1 MTVKYKKTMIY
12 KVYYALPL
20 LLLLAAC
27 DSFSKKDPLPGTRHA
42 YLDFGG
48 LAITPDPS
56 LKGQKASVPAPRSI
70 DTFPGALVNSDAY
83 HVPYVAQISENAIWS
98 TSIGTNSDPEHLIFG
113 HPVSDGNF
121 IFTSDAHGKI
131 SAIKDKG
138 KEEKGEVIWSFDS
151 IPDDHKDNV
160 ACSTL
165 TVHDSTLFV
174 ATAIGDVVA
183 LDTAKGTLKWRTVT
197 GAPIRVMPAVKD
209 GRVFIT
215 GIDGKTVALSTEKG
229 DVLWTH
235 QGFIDMSSIQGGASP
250 VVKDDLV
257 IASYSSGEIYV
268 LKAESGVPLWSDTI
282 TTALRSDSI
291 ASIPHIV
298 GNPIVEGNILYVIS
312 HGGRMAA
319 FDLSTGLTSWQQD
332 IGSIRSPLL
341 IGQNIYIIDNNNR
354 VVCLDKATGKVYWV
368 TALPLSSDDKPLLW
382 TAPIAM
388 NDQLLVT
395 ASNGMALS
403 LSLAD
408 GSKGKSFHLKDG
420 SVAQPI
426 VVKGHVYML
435 LESGQLAR
443 Y

>member
-1 MTVKYKKTMIY
+1 
-12 KVYYALPL
+12 
-20 LLLLAAC
+20 
-27 DSFSKKDPLPGTRHA
+27 
-42 YLDFGG
+42 
-48 LAITPDPS
+48 
-56 LKGQKASVPAPRSI
+56 
-70 DTFPGALVNSDAY
+70 
-83 HVPYVAQISENAIWS
+83 
-98 TSIGTNSDPEHLIFG
+98 
-113 HPVSDGNF
+113 
-121 IFTSDAHGKI
+121 
-131 SAIKDKG
+131 
-138 KEEKGEVIWSFDS
+138 
-151 IPDDHKDNV
+151 
-160 ACSTL
+160 
-165 TVHDSTLFV
+165 
-174 ATAIGDVVA
+174 
-183 LDTAKGTLKWRTVT
+183 
-197 GAPIRVMPAVKD
+197 VKD

-215 GIDGKTVALSTEKG
+215 GIDGKTVALDTAKG
-229 DVLWTH
+229 AVLWTH

-257 IASYSSGEIYV
+257 VTSYSSGEVYV

-341 IGQNIYIIDNNNR
+341 IGQNIYVIDNNNR

-368 TALPLSSDDKPLLW
+368 TALPMSSDNKPLLW
-382 TAPIAM
+382 TAPIAV

-395 ASNGMALS
+395 ASNGAAMHIN
-403 LSLAD
+403 LAD
-408 GSKGKSFHLKDG
+408 GTKGKSFSLKDG

-426 VVKGHVYML
+426 VVKGHMYML
-435 LESGQLAR
+435 LDSGQLVR